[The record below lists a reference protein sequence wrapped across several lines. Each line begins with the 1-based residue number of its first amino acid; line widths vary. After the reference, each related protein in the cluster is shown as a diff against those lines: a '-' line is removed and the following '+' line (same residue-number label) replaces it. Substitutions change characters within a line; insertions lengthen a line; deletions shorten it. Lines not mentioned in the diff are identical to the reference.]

1 MASITITWASAC
13 ASNTHIQL
21 NITGDRTGTIRLH
34 VDEVFQQPVDNEALI
49 EFLKQY
55 LKIWSLG
62 KTKAQ
67 MRTLL
72 LAGLTVTI

>member
-1 MASITITWASAC
+1 MASVTITLTESC
-13 ASNTHIQL
+13 PSQGHIRL
-21 NITGDRTGTIRLH
+21 GITGDRTGTIRLH
-34 VDEVFQQPVDNEALI
+34 VDEIFQQSMDDDALMD
-49 EFLKQY
+49 FLKQY

-67 MRTLL
+67 MRTQL